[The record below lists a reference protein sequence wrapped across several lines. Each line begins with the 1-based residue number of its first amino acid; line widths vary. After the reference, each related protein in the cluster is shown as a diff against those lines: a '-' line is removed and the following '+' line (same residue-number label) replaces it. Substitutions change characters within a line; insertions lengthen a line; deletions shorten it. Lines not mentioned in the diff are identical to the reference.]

1 MKAYIMSLG
10 LEVWDAVEFG
20 YSTKPTDSEK
30 EAKQNFV
37 ANAKAMNAILSGL
50 CEVDFIK
57 IMHSKTAKDM
67 WDTLENI
74 HEGNKKVKT
83 AKLQIY
89 RA

>member
-1 MKAYIMSLG
+1 MAFMAFALATKISLG

-20 YSTKPTDSEK
+20 YATKSIDSEK

-37 ANAKAMNAILSGL
+37 ANAKAMNAILNGL

-57 IMHSKTAKDM
+57 VMHSKTAKDM

-74 HEGNKKVKT
+74 HEGNKK
-83 AKLQIY
+83 
-89 RA
+89 